1 MTAEEPAKRAT
12 LVSRH
17 PGTFGSQHPLDA
29 DELVIGRAQDAGL
42 FLDSSGVSRH
52 HARISWTGSTYLLED
67 LDSTNGTW
75 PNERRLTEPASLSN
89 GDLIRFGDVPFVF
102 SLDDSAKETMIF
114 SSAPAPSLVN
124 ILFTDI
130 TNSTALRQRLGDS
143 KALTLVRTHDS
154 IVRGA
159 LAEHGGREIKHTG
172 DGIMASFIS
181 NSSALRCAA
190 AIQLAVA
197 THAREHPDP
206 PLAVHLGL
214 NAGEPIAEGL
224 DIFGT
229 AVDLARRI
237 CDEAGAGDV
246 LVSAVVKDLAAGSE
260 FVFAERGFV
269 EFKGFEDPV
278 RVHELIWNPDV
289 RT

>member
-1 MTAEEPAKRAT
+1 MTADEPATRAT
-12 LVSRH
+12 LVSQDPRTFGARH
-17 PGTFGSQHPLDA
+17 PLTA
-29 DELVIGRAQDAGL
+29 DEVTIGRAQDAGL

-52 HARISWTGSTYLLED
+52 HARISWTGSTYVLED
-67 LDSTNGTW
+67 LESTNGTW
-75 PNERRLTEPASLSN
+75 INERRLTDPASLRN
-89 GDLIRFGDVPFVF
+89 NDLVRFGDLPFVF
-102 SLDDSAKETMIF
+102 SLDDSATMTITLNA
-114 SSAPAPSLVN
+114 APASSLIN

-130 TNSTALRQRLGDS
+130 TNSTALRRRLGDS

-181 NSSALRCAA
+181 NASALRCAA
-190 AIQLAVA
+190 AIQLGVA
-197 THAREHPDP
+197 AHAKEHPDP

-246 LVSAVVKDLAAGSE
+246 FVSAVVKDLAAGNE
-260 FVFAERGFV
+260 FVFAERGYV
-269 EFKGFEDPV
+269 DVKGFEDPISI
-278 RVHELIWNPDV
+278 HELIWDPGV